1 MKTEFEA
8 QKKRMKKYSI
18 MLLIFA
24 GILFATLLS
33 GRAAQA
39 DTHESDQAN
48 RHILMVTVRAKDSS
62 GGMFLNMVYT
72 EAFKRLG
79 RTFEYQQYPPIR
91 CIVLSDAGEVDGE
104 ITRADRYGE
113 SHPNVIR
120 VEEPHYTSGFLA
132 LSMDESLSLNGWE
145 SLGNTKYLV
154 NYRRGVKGA
163 EPHILNVVKP
173 ENIEIVNTIPSGLR
187 KLITGRCDVYV
198 ESESELIPFLTS
210 DAFRHSGIRIAGV
223 MQQYTAHAF
232 LHKKNREL
240 VPQLTKVLK
249 AMKAEGLFE
258 QYRERSGFG
267 TLFEEDGSVKQITE
281 QHD

>member
-1 MKTEFEA
+1 
-8 QKKRMKKYSI
+8 MKKYLI
-18 MLLIFA
+18 MILIFSEIVFVA
-24 GILFATLLS
+24 LLF
-33 GRAAQA
+33 GRTTQA
-39 DTHESDQAN
+39 DNHEIAQTN
-48 RHILMVTVRAKDSS
+48 QHMVMVTVRAKDSS

-79 RTFEYQQYPPIR
+79 STFEYQKYPPIR

-113 SHPNVIR
+113 THPNVIR
-120 VEEPHYTSGFLA
+120 VEEHHYISGFLA

-145 SLGNTKYLV
+145 SLRNTDYLV

-163 EPHILNVVKP
+163 ESHVLNVVKP

-223 MQQYTAHAF
+223 MQRYTAHAY
-232 LHKKNREL
+232 LHKKNQEL
-240 VPQLTKVLK
+240 VPQLEKVLK

-258 QYRERSGFG
+258 QYRERSGFR
-267 TLFEEDGSVKQITE
+267 TLFAEDGSIKQITE